1 MATNASFSPS
11 AGLAAIAR
19 GLSRASGTQVDD
31 ETLKVIVVFC
41 GLGLVV
47 LLLLA
52 ASGDLDMSIGFF

>member
-19 GLSRASGTQVDD
+19 GLSSASGTQVDD
-31 ETLKVIVVFC
+31 ETLKVIAVFC

>member
-1 MATNASFSPS
+1 MANNASFSPS

-31 ETLKVIVVFC
+31 EMLKVIAVFC
-41 GLGLVV
+41 GLVLVV

-52 ASGDLDMSIGFF
+52 AGDLDMSIGFF